1 MKTEKKAK
9 QKRRNRDFLALCLP
23 ISVCLFVGDW
33 DCRWMH
39 WMDPS
44 CHPSQPLSIFPSTT
58 LNASN
63 YLHRLSVNVSNFEK
77 LTAEKPKTKKQ
88 TIKEKRERKARFLK
102 SKP

>member
-77 LTAEKPKTKKQ
+77 LTAEKPKTKK
-88 TIKEKRERKARFLK
+88 
-102 SKP
+102 SKQ